1 MTAHASRFVGN
12 TAALAVSTVL
22 ATALTVFQMRILAG
36 SLAMDEFGLFASL
49 RGLSLL
55 ISMLAANGFPQ
66 LLTRFLPE
74 HAARSQRA
82 AAARLAAVTVT
93 ATAMACVVLL
103 LMTFM
108 LKGHAFAAVPADELS
123 TGLLAWFA
131 LTTVAVAL
139 KLVLYGGFNGLRRFG
154 SQTAF
159 ETGALVLQ
167 VGWMAMEADRLTVT
181 RLFEIV
187 GITSALVALAA
198 VPWFVKRLRAD
209 VPAGAHAGTKPA
221 YGAYWWSATGL
232 SVVALAF
239 SDADRW
245 VLSTVLALESLALF
259 HVASRIA
266 RLANRFIAVPV
277 LAFQPEVTRVASEGR
292 GDVVA
297 LSTRAFFKAS
307 VLASVFAAV
316 GIIVY
321 ADDLIRLAANDTF
334 LGART
339 TLWLMAASIPL
350 SAMTAPMTGTMKA
363 LDGVRRALACDLAW
377 ASVYIVFLLVLASIF
392 GVVGAG
398 MAQLA
403 ACAVQ
408 LILAMRLSPVR
419 PRVRE
424 TLLAL
429 AKSLLAAAIAFAPA
443 LALRAVGAPRF
454 AVWIMALVAVLA
466 YVRVSRR
473 VRTLAQEERAR
484 LVQSLS
490 GHGLSRGLAWWMP

>member
-1 MTAHASRFVGN
+1 MSTRRSRFVGN

-22 ATALTVFQMRILAG
+22 ATALTVIQMRILAG
-36 SLAMDEFGLFASL
+36 SLPMDEFGLFASL

-66 LLTRFLPE
+66 LLTRFLPA
-74 HAARSQRA
+74 HAARAQRA
-82 AAARLAAVTVT
+82 AAARLVAVTLI
-93 ATAMACVVLL
+93 ATGAACAVLL
-103 LMTFM
+103 AVVVVV
-108 LKGHAFAAVPADELS
+108 KDRAFAAVPENQLTLS
-123 TGLLAWFA
+123 LLIWFA

-154 SQTAF
+154 SQTTF
-159 ETGALVLQ
+159 ETGALVVQ
-167 VGWMAMEADRLTVT
+167 VAWMAMEADRLTVA

-187 GITSALVALAA
+187 GITSVVAALAA
-198 VPWFVKRLRAD
+198 LPWFVARLRAD
-209 VPAGAHAGTKPA
+209 VPPRAPITTPSS
-221 YGAYWWSATGL
+221 YRAYWWSATGL

-245 VLSTVLALESLALF
+245 VLSTVLALESLSLF

-307 VLASVFAAV
+307 VLASVFAAA

-321 ADDLIRLAANDTF
+321 ADDLIVLASNDKF
-334 LGART
+334 LGARL

-350 SAMTAPMTGTMKA
+350 SAMTAPLTGVMKA
-363 LDGVRRALACDLAW
+363 LEGVRRALVCDLAW
-377 ASVYIVFLLVLASIF
+377 ACVYITLLVILASAF

-398 MAQLA
+398 IAQLA
-403 ACAVQ
+403 ACAAQ
-408 LILAMRLSPVR
+408 LVLAMRLSPVR
-419 PRVRE
+419 PRAGEV
-424 TLLAL
+424 LAVLAKAL
-429 AKSLLAAAIAFAPA
+429 ASAALAFAPA
-443 LALRAVGAPRF
+443 VALRSIGAPRF
-454 AVWIMALVAVLA
+454 MVWAMAIVAALV
-466 YVRVSRR
+466 YVRVARR
-473 VRTLAQEERAR
+473 ARTLAGDERAR